1 MERIQAAIQKAKE
14 RRGDIEPDG
23 SLPATPAAPASGPMP
38 GRPLPTRPNRGPHR
52 PTAAPGPG
60 PAWAELTPFDPDPG

>member
-23 SLPATPAAPASGPMP
+23 SLPAAPAASGPMP
-38 GRPLPTRPNRGPHR
+38 GRPLQSCPNRGPHR
-52 PTAAPGPG
+52 HAAPAGPG
-60 PAWAELTPFDPDPG
+60 PAWAELAPFDPLR

>member
-23 SLPATPAAPASGPMP
+23 SLPATPPPRLRPDAGPSAADPAEPRAAPPHG
-38 GRPLPTRPNRGPHR
+38 GTRPR
-52 PTAAPGPG
+52 PGLGRAY
-60 PAWAELTPFDPDPG
+60 PFDPDPG